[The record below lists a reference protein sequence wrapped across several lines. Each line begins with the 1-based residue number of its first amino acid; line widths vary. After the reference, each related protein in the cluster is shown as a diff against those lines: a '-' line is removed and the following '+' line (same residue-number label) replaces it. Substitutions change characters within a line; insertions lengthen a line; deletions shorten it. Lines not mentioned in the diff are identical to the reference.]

1 MRVLYLWIFEVM
13 TETPGSTE
21 REYVCLSVGADLRD
35 LLRVKTAK
43 SGQSYEEYLRENLS
57 LEAES

>member
-1 MRVLYLWIFEVM
+1 MN
-13 TETPGSTE
+13 ETPGSTE

-35 LLRVKTAK
+35 ILRVKTAK